1 MLDRLRSPGAG
12 KAMVWISS
20 LVLIAGVVAFV
31 TVSWGRNDPSPSA
44 GGSLLPET
52 VPDDIGLETTP
63 PPKVDEVPRAARAA
77 AGQFILAAAGRDDLP
92 KAWRL
97 SHPELKA
104 QCACTY
110 RQWLTGNIPVQPIE
124 ARGLDQVTFFVEE
137 LAARRVVMQVF
148 VKAAPNSDFE
158 DQTFHIGLKASG
170 SPNKLTW
177 LVDLWSP
184 ISPIPVP
191 LNPTG

>member
-1 MLDRLRSPGAG
+1 
-12 KAMVWISS
+12 MVWISS

-31 TVSWGRNDPSPSA
+31 TVSWGRNDPTPST
-44 GGSLLPET
+44 GSLLPET

-63 PPKVDEVPRAARAA
+63 PPKVDAVPRAARVA

-92 KAWRL
+92 KAWKL
-97 SHPELKA
+97 SHPELKE

-110 RQWLTGNIPVQPIE
+110 RQWLSGNIPIQPIE
-124 ARGLDQVTFFVEE
+124 AQGLDQVTFFVEE

-148 VKAAPNSDFE
+148 VKALPGSDFQ

-177 LVDLWSP
+177 LVDLWTP
-184 ISPIPVP
+184 ISSIPIP